1 MFLSPYSQ
9 FFGRYPWRGRDGE
22 RVVALTFDDGP
33 NEPYTSQIA
42 EVLNDRGVRAT
53 FFQVGWCVQRSP
65 ATTAALAAA
74 GHVIG
79 NHSLSH
85 RFRTYLRWG
94 AFAGEI
100 ERTQE
105 ILGQVLGQEPRLVR
119 MPWLWRQPA
128 ILSMLARS
136 GLTPVSGLFC
146 HALEVFQIDA
156 ARIAARA
163 MAKARA
169 GRDHHLPR
177 RLQRPRRRSRRDGRS
192 RTPDGRW
199 TPRSWIPI
207 CHGGSAPGRT
217 GLPPP
222 HHPPQGLTIPTF
234 SRTCHGPAEEC
245 APRGGDEGGVRST
258 SAAGAAPASSHG
270 PRASP
275 AHRSGRGGCVGRS
288 AGGPARAEHLVQGD
302 GREGAAVD
310 QRDQLVEAAQHGRV
324 VGVAEVDHA
333 RLQVFRRLG
342 QQELGG
348 DDLGVGE

>member
-1 MFLSPYSQ
+1 MTAGPRARRTAAVAAVAAVAVGLYWVFLSPYSQ
-9 FFGRYPWRGRDGE
+9 FFGRYPWRGRDGA

-79 NHSLSH
+79 NHALSH

-94 AFAGEI
+94 AFAAEI

-146 HALEVFQIDA
+146 HALEVFQVDA
-156 ARIAARA
+156 ARIATRA
-163 MAKARA
+163 VAKARP
-169 GRDHHLPR
+169 GVIIIFH
-177 RLQRPRRRSRRDGRS
+177 DGYN
-192 RTPDGRW
+192 
-199 TPRSWIPI
+199 
-207 CHGGSAPGRT
+207 A
-217 GLPPP
+217 
-222 HHPPQGLTIPTF
+222 
-234 SRTCHGPAEEC
+234 
-245 APRGGDEGGVRST
+245 RGG
-258 SAAGAAPASSHG
+258 
-270 PRASP
+270 
-275 AHRSGRGGCVGRS
+275 
-288 AGGPARAEHLVQGD
+288 ARAETVEAV
-302 GREGAAVD
+302 RMTVEGLLHRGYRFVTVD
-310 QRDQLVEAAQHGRV
+310 QL
-324 VGVAEVDHA
+324 
-333 RLQVFRRLG
+333 
-342 QQELGG
+342 
-348 DDLGVGE
+348 LGVPAYGPRSARREA

>member
-1 MFLSPYSQ
+1 MTTARRAGAAAVGAAITAGLYWVFLSPYSQ
-9 FFGRYPWRGRDGE
+9 FFGGYPWRGRDGE

-42 EVLNDRGVRAT
+42 EVLKDRCVRAT
-53 FFQVGWCVQRSP
+53 FFQVGCCVQRSP
-65 ATTAALAAA
+65 TTTAMLAAA

-128 ILSMLARS
+128 TLSMLARS

-163 MAKARA
+163 KAKAKPGAIIIFHDGYNARGSVRA
-169 GRDHHLPR
+169 ETVEAV
-177 RLQRPRRRSRRDGRS
+177 RLTVDGLLDRGYRFVTVDQLLGVPAYRPRIIR
-192 RTPDGRW
+192 PK
-199 TPRSWIPI
+199 
-207 CHGGSAPGRT
+207 A
-217 GLPPP
+217 
-222 HHPPQGLTIPTF
+222 
-234 SRTCHGPAEEC
+234 
-245 APRGGDEGGVRST
+245 
-258 SAAGAAPASSHG
+258 
-270 PRASP
+270 
-275 AHRSGRGGCVGRS
+275 
-288 AGGPARAEHLVQGD
+288 
-302 GREGAAVD
+302 
-310 QRDQLVEAAQHGRV
+310 
-324 VGVAEVDHA
+324 
-333 RLQVFRRLG
+333 
-342 QQELGG
+342 
-348 DDLGVGE
+348 

>member
-1 MFLSPYSQ
+1 MTTARRAGAAAVGAAITAGLYWVFLSPYSQ

-42 EVLNDRGVRAT
+42 DVLKDRGVRAT
-53 FFQVGWCVQRSP
+53 FFQVGCCVQRSP
-65 ATTAALAAA
+65 TTTAMLAAA

-128 ILSMLARS
+128 TLSMLARS

-163 MAKARA
+163 KAKAKPGAIIIFHDGYNARGSVRA
-169 GRDHHLPR
+169 ETVEAV
-177 RLQRPRRRSRRDGRS
+177 RLTVDGLLDRGYRFVTVDQLLGVPAYRPRIIR
-192 RTPDGRW
+192 PK
-199 TPRSWIPI
+199 
-207 CHGGSAPGRT
+207 A
-217 GLPPP
+217 
-222 HHPPQGLTIPTF
+222 
-234 SRTCHGPAEEC
+234 
-245 APRGGDEGGVRST
+245 
-258 SAAGAAPASSHG
+258 
-270 PRASP
+270 
-275 AHRSGRGGCVGRS
+275 
-288 AGGPARAEHLVQGD
+288 
-302 GREGAAVD
+302 
-310 QRDQLVEAAQHGRV
+310 
-324 VGVAEVDHA
+324 
-333 RLQVFRRLG
+333 
-342 QQELGG
+342 
-348 DDLGVGE
+348 